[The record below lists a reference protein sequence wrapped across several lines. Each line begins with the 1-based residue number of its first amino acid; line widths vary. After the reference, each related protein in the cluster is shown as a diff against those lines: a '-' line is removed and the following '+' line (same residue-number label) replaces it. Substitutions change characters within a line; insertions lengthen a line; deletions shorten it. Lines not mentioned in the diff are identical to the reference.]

1 MKNGR
6 GDRMSKGKALAVPA
20 AVAVLA
26 VASGGWFLQ
35 GETGLGS
42 NLYVRT
48 RVLEEVVKRIDR
60 HFVDEVDVERLYD
73 AALEGVVGKLG
84 DPNSSLLQA
93 PDWEDLRIRT
103 QGEYGGVGLE
113 VQDRDSFV
121 TVVAPIP
128 GTPGSRAGLRPG
140 DRIVEVEGRSVVGR
154 GTDEVARILRGKPG
168 TSVRMGVRR
177 HGVERIIPFE
187 VTREVIQLKA
197 VPFAVLLEGGVGY
210 VPVEIFN
217 GTTTEEVRT
226 RLDSLGAEGMTSLVL
241 DLRRNRGGLLLEG
254 VGLADLFLDAGS
266 DIVEVRGRESPPETY
281 RAAGNQARADLP
293 IVVLVDNGSASAA
306 EIVAGALQDHD
317 RALLIGAPTFGKG
330 SVQTLFPVSDGRVL
344 KLTTAR
350 WYTPSGRS
358 IQKDPREQLVDIE
371 KGVVSLRGEVV
382 RHPDISDRPR
392 YTSSGGRILLG
403 GGGIIPDLWVLP
415 DTATSAEG
423 EAVRKLFA
431 IGGDYVRGIQSWAAH
446 YLQEHHAIEPGFTIT
461 DSDLV
466 DFHAWLVERG
476 TEVAIADLRQARR
489 TVQYHL
495 GGEIALQAWEDRGRF
510 QRNARHDAQL
520 RRAVELLVAA
530 RNRQDLFTL
539 AGTSPG
545 GLRWAGDAEAGR
557 DASLR

>member
-1 MKNGR
+1 
-6 GDRMSKGKALAVPA
+6 MSKGKALAVPG
-20 AVAVLA
+20 AVVVLA

-35 GETGLGS
+35 ADMGLGA
-42 NLYVRT
+42 NLYVKT
-48 RVLEEVVKRIDR
+48 RVLEEVVTRIER

-84 DPNSSLLQA
+84 DPNSSLLRA
-93 PDWEDLRIRT
+93 PDWEDMRIRT

-113 VQDRDSFV
+113 VADRDSFV

-140 DRIVEVEGRSVVGR
+140 DRIVEVEGQSVEGW
-154 GTDEVARILRGKPG
+154 GTDEVAQILRGKPG

-187 VTREVIQLKA
+187 ITREVILLKA
-197 VPFAVLLEGGVGY
+197 VPFAVLLESGVGY

-217 GTTTEEVRT
+217 GTTTEEVQT
-226 RLDSLGAEGMTSLVL
+226 RLDSLGAEGMTSLIL

-254 VGLADLFLDAGS
+254 VGLSDLFLDAGS
-266 DIVEVRGRESPPETY
+266 DIVEVRGRASPPERY
-281 RAAGNQARADLP
+281 RAASAQARPGLP
-293 IVVLVDNGSASAA
+293 VVVLVDNGSASAA

-330 SVQTLFPVSDGRVL
+330 SVQSLFPVSDGRVL

-358 IQKDPREQLVDIE
+358 IQRDPHEQLIDVAN
-371 KGVVSLRGEVV
+371 GVVSFRGEIV
-382 RHPDISDRPR
+382 RHPDLSDRPR
-392 YTSSGGRILLG
+392 FTSAGGRVLLG
-403 GGGIIPDLWVLP
+403 GGGIVPDLWILP
-415 DTATSAEG
+415 DTVTSAEG

-431 IGGDYVRGIQSWAAH
+431 VGGDYVRGLQNWAVR
-446 YLQEHHAIEPGFTIT
+446 YLREHPALEPGFTIT
-461 DSDLV
+461 DADLA
-466 DFHAWLVERG
+466 DFHASLAERG
-476 TEVAIADLRQARR
+476 AEITLADLRQARR

-495 GGEIALQAWEDRGRF
+495 GSEIALQAWEDRGRF

-520 RRAVELLVAA
+520 RRAAELLLAA
-530 RNRQDLFTL
+530 GNQQDLFRL
-539 AGTSPG
+539 ARMPLGGTRPG
-545 GLRWAGDAEAGR
+545 RDAEAGR
-557 DASLR
+557 NGTSR

>member
-1 MKNGR
+1 MN
-6 GDRMSKGKALAVPA
+6 KGKALAVPG
-20 AVAVLA
+20 AVVVLA

-35 GETGLGS
+35 ADMGLGA
-42 NLYVRT
+42 NLYVKT
-48 RVLEEVVKRIDR
+48 RVLEEVVTRIER

-84 DPNSSLLQA
+84 DPNSSLLRA
-93 PDWEDLRIRT
+93 PDWEDMRIRT

-113 VQDRDSFV
+113 VVDRDSFV

-140 DRIVEVEGRSVVGR
+140 DRIVEVEGQSVEGW

-187 VTREVIQLKA
+187 ITREVILLKA

-217 GTTTEEVRT
+217 GTTTEEVQT
-226 RLDSLGAEGMTSLVL
+226 RLDSLGAEGMTSLIL

-254 VGLADLFLDAGS
+254 VGLSDLFLDAGS
-266 DIVEVRGRESPPETY
+266 DIVEVRGRASPPERY
-281 RAAGNQARADLP
+281 RAASAQARPGLP
-293 IVVLVDNGSASAA
+293 VVVLVDNGSASAA

-330 SVQTLFPVSDGRVL
+330 SVQSLFPVSDGRVL

-358 IQKDPREQLVDIE
+358 IQRDPDEQLIDVAN
-371 KGVVSLRGEVV
+371 GVVSLRGEMV
-382 RHPDISDRPR
+382 RHPDLVDRPR
-392 YTSSGGRILLG
+392 FTSAGGRVLLG
-403 GGGIIPDLWVLP
+403 GGGIVPDLWILP
-415 DTATSAEG
+415 DTVTSAED

-431 IGGDYVRGIQSWAAH
+431 VGGDYVRGLQNWAVR
-446 YLQEHHAIEPGFTIT
+446 YLQEHPALEPGFMVT
-461 DSDLV
+461 DADLV
-466 DFHAWLVERG
+466 DFHASLAERG
-476 TEVAIADLRQARR
+476 AEITLADLRQARR
-489 TVQYHL
+489 TVQYHM
-495 GGEIALQAWEDRGRF
+495 GSEIALQAWEDRGRF

-520 RRAVELLVAA
+520 RRAAELLLAA
-530 RNRQDLFTL
+530 GNQQDLFRL
-539 AGTSPG
+539 ASMPLGGTRPG
-545 GLRWAGDAEAGR
+545 GDAEAGR
-557 DASLR
+557 NGTSR